1 LTVRKRKIFSF
12 RDTVNFLGGTQFENH
27 CVTLWRAMVIFFGT
41 VLIMGE
47 RRAINLDHGLMLIGV
62 IDGEHLNFKFFEKIE
77 LRIGNFLTFL
87 S

>member
-1 LTVRKRKIFSF
+1 
-12 RDTVNFLGGTQFENH
+12 
-27 CVTLWRAMVIFFGT
+27 MVIFFGT